1 LEFLQLVA
9 NQVALAVDNACAFQ
23 IEALRDKLHKE
34 KTYLEEE
41 VRTENVFPLLLPPL
55 RERSDDVPRLVRHFT
70 QRFARGMADAEKEHI
85 LGMLRE
91 TGWVVSGAKG
101 AASRLGISRS
111 TLQWKMK
118 KLGISR
124 PE

>member
-1 LEFLQLVA
+1 
-9 NQVALAVDNACAFQ
+9 
-23 IEALRDKLHKE
+23 
-34 KTYLEEE
+34 
-41 VRTENVFPLLLPPL
+41 
-55 RERSDDVPRLVRHFT
+55 
-70 QRFARGMADAEKEHI
+70 MADAEKEHI